1 MGARPSL
8 YPYNA
13 RFLVAARR
21 IMNAALDVTAVQVVG
36 VLLTIGWRFD
46 LYIEV
51 ENPVHRG
58 PALVGS

>member
-1 MGARPSL
+1 M